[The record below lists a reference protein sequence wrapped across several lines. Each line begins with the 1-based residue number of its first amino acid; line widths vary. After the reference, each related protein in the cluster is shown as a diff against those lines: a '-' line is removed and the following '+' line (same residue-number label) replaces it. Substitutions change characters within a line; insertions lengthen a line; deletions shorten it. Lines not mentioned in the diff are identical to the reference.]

1 MKIVAKGEEQ
11 RDEETMKER
20 TKEID
25 RRRRHSSFLKL
36 MCEIRTDRLVGLVLL
51 WLT

>member
-20 TKEID
+20 KKEID
-25 RRRRHSSFLKL
+25 RSADTQAF
-36 MCEIRTDRLVGLVLL
+36 
-51 WLT
+51 